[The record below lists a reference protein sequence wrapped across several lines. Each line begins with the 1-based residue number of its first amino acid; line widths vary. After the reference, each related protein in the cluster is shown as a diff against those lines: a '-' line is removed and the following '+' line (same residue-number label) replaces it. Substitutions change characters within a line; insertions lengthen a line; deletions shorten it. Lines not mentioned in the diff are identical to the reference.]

1 MIETSNGVR
10 GFWNHKIL
18 GHSSLRYLL
27 IFALLLFDEIQ
38 QRGRAQA
45 LRFGGERMADTPYV
59 NRSNILMRTR
69 AGIGL

>member
-10 GFWNHKIL
+10 GFWNHKRL
-18 GHSSLRYLL
+18 GHSNHRYLL
-27 IFALLLFDEIQ
+27 ILALFLFDEIQ

-45 LRFGGERMADTPYV
+45 LRLGGKRMADTPYV
-59 NRSNILMRTR
+59 SRLDMLMRTR